1 MGIPRTEYKSTK
13 DEQGWC
19 CSFLESGYSQGQLVI
34 QVLSSDDKEL
44 NCPLELGDQSSQFIS
59 KIQELWLVSFHH
71 LQKNIDWNKLLLTLP
86 GTVTCRAS
94 SAAHACN
101 PASFGRGAGPE
112 PSAGQARAG
121 ALAAIEDFRLDR
133 ALGRQLL
140 SCWIRSEE
148 PEMND
153 GKPRNDL
160 ETKIPQYTETN
171 TKKSNQQHQYSRG
184 RVTPDEV
191 KKNNDQKET
200 SGSSKRWLN
209 V

>member
-1 MGIPRTEYKSTK
+1 M
-13 DEQGWC
+13 
-19 CSFLESGYSQGQLVI
+19 
-34 QVLSSDDKEL
+34 
-44 NCPLELGDQSSQFIS
+44 
-59 KIQELWLVSFHH
+59 
-71 LQKNIDWNKLLLTLP
+71 P

-121 ALAAIEDFRLDR
+121 ALAAVEDFRLDR

-148 PEMND
+148 PEIND

-200 SGSSKRWLN
+200 SGSSKR
-209 V
+209 